1 MHTRKNFFVLLSV
14 LHNLHT
20 YLAYSSMP
28 VTGDHQLLKQLN
40 RMALVR
46 QVSTQPGL
54 SRASLAEVLGLTKS
68 TISMLV
74 RDLVDEGWLT
84 ERELIATGEVG
95 RRATPLHLDP
105 DRLALLGAEIGVDEA
120 RVLATNLLG
129 EVLDTRV
136 VSYDDSAD
144 PASCIKLVA
153 AGLVR
158 LARRLGRP
166 TGTSGARQVLGIGV
180 GLHGG
185 VDETLGMLRYA
196 PHLGWR
202 NVDVD
207 SQLRTHFAGTPL
219 DGLPLYMQ
227 NEANAAAL
235 AEFEFTG
242 QSGTDPLVYLSI
254 GYGVGAGVIVGD
266 NLLTGLNGFA
276 GEVGHAI
283 LQANG
288 PRCSCGRRG
297 CADAL
302 IGLGSLLGAEK
313 PSRAALE
320 RLFEKVAQGQGQTCA
335 AVSAAGEQL
344 GVLLN
349 NLWAAFDPMAI
360 VIGGPALSLGDTL
373 IAPARR
379 VLGGYADAAMLTA
392 PEIRTSRF
400 GADAVAVGAA
410 ALARHRLTRP
420 LDLQSMAR
428 RVDKAGRQVRGASGS
443 LGLAY

>member
-1 MHTRKNFFVLLSV
+1 
-14 LHNLHT
+14 
-20 YLAYSSMP
+20 MP

-54 SRASLAEVLGLTKS
+54 SRASLADVLGLTKS
-68 TISMLV
+68 TVSMLV
-74 RDLVDEGWLT
+74 RDLMDEGWLT

-120 RVLATNLLG
+120 RVVATNLLG
-129 EVLDTRV
+129 EVLDMRV
-136 VSYDDSAD
+136 IAYDDMRD
-144 PASCIKLVA
+144 PALCIKLAA

-158 LARRLGRP
+158 LARRLGSATRA
-166 TGTSGARQVLGIGV
+166 GGARQVLGIGV

-185 VDETLGMLRYA
+185 VDETLGVLRYA

-207 SQLRTHFAGTPL
+207 KQLRAHFAGTPL
-219 DGLPLYMQ
+219 ERLPLYMQ
-227 NEANAAAL
+227 NEANVAAL

-283 LQANG
+283 LQADG
-288 PRCSCGRRG
+288 PVCSCGRRG

-313 PSRAALE
+313 PSGAALE
-320 RLFEKVAQGQGQTCA
+320 RLFDKVAQGQPQTCA
-335 AVSAAGEQL
+335 AVAAAGEQL

-360 VIGGPALSLGDTL
+360 VIGGPALRLGDTL
-373 IAPARR
+373 IGPAWRA
-379 VLGGYADAAMLTA
+379 LGRYADAAMLTA
-392 PEIRTSRF
+392 PDIRTSRF
-400 GADAVAVGAA
+400 GADAVAIGGA

-428 RVDKAGRQVRGASGS
+428 RVDQAERQVRAAKEAP
-443 LGLAY
+443 GLAH

>member
-1 MHTRKNFFVLLSV
+1 
-14 LHNLHT
+14 
-20 YLAYSSMP
+20 MP

-68 TISMLV
+68 TVTMLV
-74 RDLVDEGWLT
+74 RELMDEGWLS
-84 ERELIATGEVG
+84 ESELIATGEVG

-105 DRLALLGAEIGVDEA
+105 NRLALLGAEIGVDEA
-120 RVLATNLLG
+120 RVVATNLLG

-136 VSYDDSAD
+136 VAYDDARD
-144 PASCIKLVA
+144 PASCIRLAA
-153 AGLVR
+153 AGLTG
-158 LARRLGRP
+158 LARGLGP
-166 TGTSGARQVLGIGV
+166 AAGGGRQVLGVGA

-185 VDETLGMLRYA
+185 VDEALGVLRYA

-202 NVDVD
+202 NVDVG
-207 SQLRTHFAGTPL
+207 SQLRAHFAGTPL
-219 DGLPLYMQ
+219 EGLPLYMQ

-266 NLLTGLNGFA
+266 SLLTGLNGFA

-283 LQANG
+283 LQVDG
-288 PRCSCGRRG
+288 PLCSCGRRG

-302 IGLGSLLGAEK
+302 IGLGSLLGKEK
-313 PSRAALE
+313 PSCAALE
-320 RLFEKVAQGQGQTCA
+320 RLFEKVAQGQRQTCA
-335 AVSAAGEQL
+335 AVSAAGGQL

-360 VIGGPALSLGDTL
+360 VIGGPALRLGETL
-373 IAPARR
+373 IAPARQ
-379 VLGGYADAAMLTA
+379 VLGEYADAAMLSA
-392 PEIRTSRF
+392 PQIRTSRF
-400 GADAVAVGAA
+400 GADAVALGGA

-428 RVDKAGRQVRGASGS
+428 RVDKAGRQVRAAGGG
-443 LGLAY
+443 LGLAC

>member
-1 MHTRKNFFVLLSV
+1 M
-14 LHNLHT
+14 
-20 YLAYSSMP
+20 
-28 VTGDHQLLKQLN
+28 
-40 RMALVR
+40 
-46 QVSTQPGL
+46 
-54 SRASLAEVLGLTKS
+54 
-68 TISMLV
+68 
-74 RDLVDEGWLT
+74 
-84 ERELIATGEVG
+84 
-95 RRATPLHLDP
+95 
-105 DRLALLGAEIGVDEA
+105 
-120 RVLATNLLG
+120 LATNLLG

-153 AGLVR
+153 GGLVR
-158 LARRLGRP
+158 LARRLGRSA
-166 TGTSGARQVLGIGV
+166 GTSGARQVLGIGV

-207 SQLRTHFAGTPL
+207 GQLRAHFAGTPL

-227 NEANAAAL
+227 NEANVAAL

-288 PRCSCGRRG
+288 PRCSCGRSG

-302 IGLGSLLGAEK
+302 IGLGSLLGSEK

-320 RLFEKVAQGQGQTCA
+320 RLFEKVAQGQQQTCA

-379 VLGGYADAAMLTA
+379 VLGSYADAAMLTA

-428 RVDKAGRQVRGASGS
+428 RVEKAGRQVRPA
-443 LGLAY
+443 GLDPVGWAAMPPTR

>member
-1 MHTRKNFFVLLSV
+1 
-14 LHNLHT
+14 
-20 YLAYSSMP
+20 MP
-28 VTGDHQLLKQLN
+28 VTGDSQLLKQLN

-54 SRASLAEVLGLTKS
+54 SRASLADVLGLTKS
-68 TISMLV
+68 TVSMLV
-74 RDLVDEGWLT
+74 RDLMDEGWLT
-84 ERELIATGEVG
+84 ESELIATGEVG

-105 DRLALLGAEIGVDEA
+105 DRLALLGADIGVDEA
-120 RVLATNLLG
+120 RVVATNLLG
-129 EVLDTRV
+129 EVLDTRIV
-136 VSYDDSAD
+136 TYDDTDA
-144 PASCIKLVA
+144 PASCIQLV
-153 AGLVR
+153 GDELVR
-158 LARRLGRP
+158 IARRLGRAN
-166 TGTSGARQVLGIGV
+166 SAAGARQMLGVGV

-185 VDETLGMLRYA
+185 VDETQGVLRYA

-207 SQLRTHFAGTPL
+207 SQLRSHFAGTPL
-219 DGLPLYMQ
+219 AGLPLHMQ
-227 NEANAAAL
+227 NEANVAAL

-254 GYGVGAGVIVGD
+254 GYGVGAGVIVSD

-276 GEVGHAI
+276 GEVGHTI

-288 PRCSCGRRG
+288 PLCSCGRRG

-302 IGLGSLLGAEK
+302 IGLGSLLGTEK
-313 PSRAALE
+313 PSRTALE
-320 RLFEKVAQGQGQTCA
+320 RLFEKVAQGQPQTCA
-335 AVSAAGEQL
+335 AVTAAGGQL

-360 VIGGPALSLGDTL
+360 VIGGPALRLGDTL
-373 IAPARR
+373 IEPARR
-379 VLGGYADAAMLTA
+379 VLGEYADAAMLTA

-400 GADAVAVGAA
+400 GADVVAVGGA

-428 RVDKAGRQVRGASGS
+428 RADKAGRQVRTANGE
-443 LGLAY
+443 LATTLMG

>member
-1 MHTRKNFFVLLSV
+1 
-14 LHNLHT
+14 
-20 YLAYSSMP
+20 MP
-28 VTGDHQLLKQLN
+28 VTGDSQLLKQLN

-54 SRASLAEVLGLTKS
+54 SRASLADVLGLTKS
-68 TISMLV
+68 TVSLLV
-74 RDLVDEGWLT
+74 RDLMDEGWLT
-84 ERELIATGEVG
+84 ESELIATGEVG

-105 DRLALLGAEIGVDEA
+105 DRLALLGADIGVDEA
-120 RVLATNLLG
+120 RVVATNLLG
-129 EVLDTRV
+129 EVLDTRIV
-136 VSYDDSAD
+136 TYDDTDA
-144 PASCIKLVA
+144 PASCIRLVA
-153 AGLVR
+153 DGLVR
-158 LARRLGRP
+158 MARRLGRAN
-166 TGTSGARQVLGIGV
+166 SAAGARQMLGVGV

-185 VDETLGMLRYA
+185 VDETQGVLRYA

-207 SQLRTHFAGTPL
+207 SQLRLRFAGTPL
-219 DGLPLYMQ
+219 EGLPLHMQ
-227 NEANAAAL
+227 NEANVAAL

-288 PRCSCGRRG
+288 PLCSCGRRG

-302 IGLGSLLGAEK
+302 IGLGSLLGTEK
-313 PSRAALE
+313 PSRTALE
-320 RLFEKVAQGQGQTCA
+320 RLFEKVAQGQPQTCA
-335 AVSAAGEQL
+335 AVTAAGGQL

-360 VIGGPALSLGDTL
+360 VIGGPALRLGDTL
-373 IAPARR
+373 IEPARR
-379 VLGGYADAAMLTA
+379 VLGEYADAAMLTA

-400 GADAVAVGAA
+400 GADAVAIGGA

-428 RVDKAGRQVRGASGS
+428 RGDKAGRQVRATNGE
-443 LGLAY
+443 LGLAL

>member
-1 MHTRKNFFVLLSV
+1 
-14 LHNLHT
+14 
-20 YLAYSSMP
+20 MP

-68 TISMLV
+68 TVSMLV
-74 RDLVDEGWLT
+74 RDLMDEGWLS
-84 ERELIATGEVG
+84 ESELVATGEVG

-105 DRLALLGAEIGVDEA
+105 DCLALLGAEIGVDEA

-136 VSYDDSAD
+136 ISYEDGSD
-144 PASCIKLVA
+144 PASCIELVA

-158 LARRLGRP
+158 LARRLGRSSAS
-166 TGTSGARQVLGIGV
+166 GGAGGARRVLGVGV

-185 VDETLGMLRYA
+185 VDEALGMLRYA

-207 SQLRTHFAGTPL
+207 SRLRAQFAGTPL
-219 DGLPLYMQ
+219 AGLPLYMQ
-227 NEANAAAL
+227 NEANVAAL

-266 NLLTGLNGFA
+266 SLLTGLNGFA
-276 GEVGHAI
+276 GEVGHAV

-288 PRCSCGRRG
+288 PRCSCGRSG

-313 PSRAALE
+313 PSPAALE
-320 RLFEKVAQGQGQTCA
+320 RLFEKVAQGQAQTCA
-335 AVSAAGEQL
+335 AVAAAGEQL
-344 GVLLN
+344 GILLN

-360 VIGGPALSLGDTL
+360 VIGGPALRLGDTL

-379 VLGGYADAAMLTA
+379 VLGDYADAAMLSA

-428 RVDKAGRQVRGASGS
+428 RVEKAGRQLRQPVGE
-443 LGLAY
+443 LGFS

>member
-1 MHTRKNFFVLLSV
+1 
-14 LHNLHT
+14 
-20 YLAYSSMP
+20 MP

-46 QVSTQPGL
+46 QVGNQPGL

-68 TISMLV
+68 TVSMLV
-74 RDLVDEGWLT
+74 RDLMDEGWLI
-84 ERELIATGEVG
+84 ERELMATGEVG

-120 RVLATNLLG
+120 RVVATNLLG
-129 EVLDTRV
+129 EVLETRV

-144 PASCIKLVA
+144 PASCVKLVA
-153 AGLVR
+153 AALVR
-158 LARRLGRP
+158 LAKRLAR
-166 TGTSGARQVLGIGV
+166 TAGTPGARQVLGIGL

-185 VDETLGMLRYA
+185 VDEKLGVLRYA
-196 PHLGWR
+196 PHMGWR

-207 SQLRTHFAGTPL
+207 GQVRTHFAGTL
-219 DGLPLYMQ
+219 LEGLPLYMQ
-227 NEANAAAL
+227 NEANVAAL

-242 QSGTDPLVYLSI
+242 QTGLDPLVYLSI

-266 NLLTGLNGFA
+266 NLLTGLGGFA

-288 PRCSCGRRG
+288 PLCSCGRSG

-302 IGLGSLLGAEK
+302 IGLASLLGTEK
-313 PSRAALE
+313 PSPAALE
-320 RLFEKVAQGQGQTCA
+320 RLFDKVAQGQAQTCA
-335 AVSAAGEQL
+335 AVAAAGEQL
-344 GVLLN
+344 GILLN

-360 VIGGPALSLGDTL
+360 VIGGPALRLGNTL
-373 IAPARR
+373 IEPARR
-379 VLGGYADAAMLTA
+379 VLGGYADAAMLAA

-428 RVDKAGRQVRGASGS
+428 RVDKAGRPARASGLDS
-443 LGLAY
+443 VGWAACNQGHRP